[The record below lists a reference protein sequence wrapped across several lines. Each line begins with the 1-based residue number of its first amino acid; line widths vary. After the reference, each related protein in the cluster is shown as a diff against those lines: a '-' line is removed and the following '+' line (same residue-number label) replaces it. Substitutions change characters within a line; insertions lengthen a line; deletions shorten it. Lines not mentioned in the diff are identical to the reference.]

1 MGEIKV
7 ITEFNDEIIKQHLPF
22 QGSPLTPI
30 VEDII
35 KLKEQG
41 VKEALSKLGYLNP
54 DEAKELKRE
63 RDSTQAR
70 LEEAESKL
78 NKALDAMD
86 YLHSTCCSLITNA
99 TDCASHFEVSGNSM
113 NALDDVVKSEEVQ
126 RILNIRLLDLK
137 AGQPKHR

>member
-1 MGEIKV
+1 MSEIKV

-63 RDSTQAR
+63 RDSTQAK
-70 LEEAESKL
+70 LEEAERIAQKI
-78 NKALDAMD
+78 LDLYHAGEELD
-86 YLHSTCCSLITNA
+86 HSDKDGLYSRVSGFLANQN
-99 TDCASHFEVSGNSM
+99 TDCDVKPQEGKENSH
-113 NALDDVVKSEEVQ
+113 
-126 RILNIRLLDLK
+126 
-137 AGQPKHR
+137 